1 MTDTFPKLHNI
12 LNAGLDPLFPYNERL
27 LSTLVESGT
36 NKVVILGSS
45 FALKETTI
53 VIYISWQN
61 ITLDWKWD

>member
-45 FALKETTI
+45 FALK
-53 VIYISWQN
+53 
-61 ITLDWKWD
+61 